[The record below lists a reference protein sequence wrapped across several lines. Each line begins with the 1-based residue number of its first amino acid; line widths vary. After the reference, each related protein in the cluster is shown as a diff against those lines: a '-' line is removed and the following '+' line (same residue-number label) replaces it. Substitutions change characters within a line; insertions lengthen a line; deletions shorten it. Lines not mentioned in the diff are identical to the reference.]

1 MPPPELLERAAPASV
16 GALVLENL
24 RAEVPMPRHNGPRAD
39 EAYLRAQIVETH
51 AALDADAEREAS
63 ITLARLLAARGRD
76 LAMAT
81 KLARR
86 ALVIAEDAP
95 LRVELAGWLAG
106 LGDTAG
112 AAATLRE
119 AVSMQPPEEAARSL
133 VKIAVL
139 LARGGDAAGA
149 AEALD
154 EAAGVDEA
162 DAMAIEL
169 FGTLAAWA
177 KETVTPEGAAA
188 AYLEAARR
196 RAASG
201 DEEAAFEDRVRAFD
215 LAPHDA
221 AAAEAMA
228 EALTERG
235 LGGAGDEVRRR
246 HAIAAQAMSGQ
257 DPRPTHRKRMLS
269 ALRDGDAARA
279 VGAVLDASLAGELSG
294 DDAPKVDEALALGGL
309 YELLA
314 LRLELRA
321 EQQQG
326 ADRSET
332 WQALAKLCAG
342 PLASPDRAVEAWIEA
357 LASDPTSLAARTAL
371 RDHATAL
378 HDPAPLAEALLR
390 VALAR
395 MEGEGAA
402 DPARVA
408 ALRELHALADD
419 KLADPSLATFA
430 LDALGAAGVGAD
442 LVHADRVALTARVKR
457 QDEELATG
465 KRALEGAET
474 TEARVT
480 ALRKIAAAHQG
491 RPAEVA
497 DLIATLA
504 DLARAVPS
512 ERAVL
517 TALERASR
525 RAGSWDAL
533 EAVLR
538 ERLTGGAAR
547 VDMVRARLGLSAIA
561 RRRGSEEKALAE
573 VLPVLVEAPGHRG
586 AAGAALLLATRLG
599 RRKEC
604 ADALAQLAGPAWP
617 ALRAVLLSVASEILE
632 AEGSAEA
639 ARRHAEHACEADPT
653 CARAVSTLAALAD
666 RAAVARGDGVAATDR
681 VGAAAIERAMTTV
694 LPRSAWCER
703 LSRSFEE
710 LGEPT
715 LALAWTQRW
724 LALRPGSGTAMELF
738 LRRAKAEK
746 EPARIADAIAW
757 VLAQPRPLAGFA
769 EALAAELFELLE
781 LDRMRARALARRTLD
796 VLGPRVPLLR
806 ARLLDLGE
814 RATDPGLCI
823 AVLERYIA
831 AETLGPFAGDIL
843 LELSRRRTDAGD
855 YDGAARE
862 LSRAALE
869 GGNADAVLDHAGK
882 LEGAMREAGAWLG
895 SDGLCAIAE
904 AKAHALAAQ
913 SGDGAKAAPTAFR
926 ELGSLR
932 WDLGGDTRGAE
943 EAFFRACELVP
954 EGGVERYARDL
965 CAFAGAHE
973 AIDWLLARAEKATGD
988 ASRKLRANLLLEAA
1002 QLATEHGM
1010 PERALFAASSAIE
1023 SDPARADAVAFVEKN
1038 AHVEGGLA
1046 VLDRTYDLLAGAALG
1061 RYGRRAAH
1069 YRGARQLE
1077 RRGALDL
1084 ALRHAALC
1092 FEAVPSEGTSYVL
1105 LTRLAER
1112 GGDPAE
1118 AVRAIER
1125 VAEAADPGARPVWLK
1140 RAAAV
1145 AGNGEE
1151 GLRTRF
1157 DLLLRALNV
1166 RPEPDTV
1173 AEVAAAARALT
1184 AIGGEG
1190 DSAPDM
1196 VRMRFERAVKASL
1209 PKLDGPDGARTGVEM
1224 ARLAIEL
1231 SAIPLAFAAL
1241 TRAAAA
1247 DGDVDEYATLGPVV
1261 PALAADAAAAE
1272 AWVSAVRTTADRPYS
1287 GIGPALL
1294 RLAGQTA
1301 HALGADATRAALLV
1315 LAVQR
1320 ASDDDVILE
1329 EAHVAVAESGDAALS
1344 KRLDTLVSP
1353 EDRVAAWLR
1362 LAEAREREGREAE
1375 AIPALERA
1383 LASGLLARDAQ
1394 DRVSTRLQSLLDREG
1409 RDDDAEALL
1418 RSQLARPSLPP
1429 PAQARTARDLADV
1442 LLRRDDR
1449 RGAFE
1454 VLASLADQGPPRPDL
1469 LAELRGLARATGD
1482 LDRYAAVLASAASR
1496 AESDLARLEI
1506 LRELAPLL
1514 TELGD
1519 HEQAGERY
1527 AEIARIDPADAQ
1539 ALEILERAAND
1550 RGDHATIAELLGRR
1564 IALTPVGDKKRMLRL
1579 RRAAVLEQRLG
1590 QLDDAARE
1598 LTALLG
1604 EAPDDVSAMRF
1615 LADIHERRGA
1625 AKDAASL
1632 LDRLGR
1638 MAGSIDEQAEYG
1650 LRGAAAYLSAG
1661 EVERAETAL
1670 EDIAAVAPR
1679 EQVLE
1684 LRVEIW
1690 RKRGD
1695 ARALSEALEQLAASS
1710 REPADRR
1717 AHMLLDAARA
1727 ASSLGDDATA
1737 LDRARRALKLS
1748 PMLPDA
1754 VLEARRL
1761 EYRAGGTGTP
1771 REAQAAVDEL
1781 ARIETKIDPV
1791 QIELH
1796 AFLLAEALDAI
1807 QGGGAGMRE
1816 LSRRHAEV
1824 GPLPLIALG
1833 MAERMVRAK
1842 SFEAALPLFDHALA
1856 GDLRGLR
1863 SRGRVA
1869 LAAAEAASA
1878 AQIFPQAAR
1887 LLDLAAAEPETQL
1900 VAQRRQLELAA
1911 SLGDPDI
1918 ARQAL
1923 EELLRQSTGLDR
1935 ARVLLSLGKLIS
1947 AANPDRA
1954 ARLFAEAV
1962 PLAAAEKSL
1971 SAQLTEASARLAAQ
1985 RAQPDPEPPPMS
1997 ARALRATAAAAAHET
2012 KPADTKP
2019 RDAAKPREPAKSPSN
2034 EAVKPASPE
2043 AAKPAET
2050 KPIEAKPTD
2059 GSKPADTGR
2068 PADVA
2073 KPADASKPAEAAK
2086 PVSLADPTKPPPLPG
2101 ARTPSPPSVRAPQS
2115 VRLPVD
2121 DAPSAADET
2130 EEQRLRRELAHGS
2143 FEAGEELVAF
2153 YGKRTGDRSQ
2163 QEIFAVRRQQAQILP
2178 GDTKVLDRLIEAAVA
2193 DGNAMYARAVEHV
2206 RRALD
2211 RDPPPAP
2218 PLAAQRLAP
2227 DLVAALLFRSIA
2239 DSAVHEALSLVLD
2252 TGLYR
2257 RDVGQYQLTGVARVQ
2272 PGGGSMLGDVY
2283 GAVTRLFGQAR
2294 TALFHQRNAAPA
2306 AFKIALLAPPAIV
2319 LTGEVK
2325 EETPELRY
2333 LLGAALAGAT
2343 PEHALVNALSDDAR
2357 GTLIDALH
2365 AAFGPALQLPKS
2377 DAAVARLGQ
2386 NLWQLVPPRADRRL
2400 RELLM
2405 DPRSITREAALA
2417 GTRQAMRR
2425 AGLFASGSLA
2435 VTLAHIAPELSIPL
2449 DTFRAA
2455 EGGLAQM
2462 CAAHPEI
2469 ADLVKLAVRME
2480 YAEAR
2485 WAPGAPVRR
2494 DTPPTSRRW

>member
-16 GALVLENL
+16 GALVLEHL
-24 RAEVPMPRHNGPRAD
+24 RAEAPMPRHNGPRAE
-39 EAYLRAQIVETH
+39 EAYLRARLVETR
-51 AALDADAEREAS
+51 AALDADGEREAS

-76 LAMAT
+76 LGMAT

-86 ALVIAEDAP
+86 ALMIAEDAA

-106 LGDTAG
+106 LGDTAA

-119 AVSMQPPEEAARSL
+119 AVTTQPPEEATRTL

-139 LARGGDAAGA
+139 LSRAGDAGGA

-154 EAAGVDEA
+154 EAAGLDA
-162 DAMAIEL
+162 RDAMAIEL

-177 KETVTPEGAAA
+177 PEVVTAEGATA

-196 RAASG
+196 REAAG
-201 DEEAAFEDRVRAFD
+201 DDEAAFEDRVRAFD

-228 EALTERG
+228 EALGERG
-235 LGGAGDEVRRR
+235 LAGAGDEVLRR
-246 HAIAAQAMSGQ
+246 HAIAAQTAMGQ
-257 DPRPTHRKRMLS
+257 EPRPIHRRRMLA
-269 ALRDGDAARA
+269 ALKDGDAARA
-279 VGAVLDASLAGELSG
+279 VGALLDAGLAGDLDG
-294 DDAPKVDEALALGGL
+294 DDAAKVDEALALGGL
-309 YELLA
+309 YEMLA
-314 LRLELRA
+314 LRLEMRA

-326 ADRSET
+326 AERGET

-342 PLASPDRAVEAWIEA
+342 PLASPDRAIEAWIEA
-357 LASDPTSLAARTAL
+357 LASDPTSAPARTAL
-371 RDHATAL
+371 RDHAAAL
-378 HDPAPLAEALLR
+378 HDPAPLAEALAR
-390 VALAR
+390 IGLAAG
-395 MEGEGAA
+395 EGEASA
-402 DPARVA
+402 DPARIA
-408 ALRELHALADD
+408 ALRELYALAED
-419 KLADPSLATFA
+419 KLGDAALATFA
-430 LDALGAAGVGAD
+430 LDALAAAGVGSD
-442 LVHADRVALTARVKR
+442 VVHADRVALSARVKR
-457 QDEELATG
+457 QDEDLAAAQ
-465 KRALEGAET
+465 RALEGAET
-474 TEARVT
+474 NDARAA
-480 ALRKIAAAHQG
+480 ALRKIAAVYQG

-497 DLIATLA
+497 ELIATLA
-504 DLARAVPS
+504 ELSRAAPA

-517 TALERASR
+517 TALERAAR
-525 RAGSWDAL
+525 RAGTWDTL
-533 EAVLR
+533 EGVLR
-538 ERLTGGAAR
+538 ERLIGGAPR
-547 VDMVRARLGLSAIA
+547 VEIVRARLGLAAIA
-561 RRRGSEEKALAE
+561 RRRGSEEQALAE
-573 VLPVLVEAPGHRG
+573 VLPILAEAPGHRG

-599 RRKEC
+599 RRKES
-604 ADALAQLAGPAWP
+604 ADAIAQLAGPAWP
-617 ALRAVLLSVASEILE
+617 ALRAVLLAVAAEILE
-632 AEGSAEA
+632 AEGAQEA
-639 ARRHAEHACEADPT
+639 ARRSAEQACEADPT

-666 RAAVARGDGVAATDR
+666 RAAIEQKGESPAPDR

-703 LSRSFEE
+703 LSRSFDD

-746 EPARIADAIAW
+746 DPARISDAIAW

-769 EALAAELFELLE
+769 ESLATELSELLE
-781 LDRMRARALARRTLD
+781 LDRARARALARRTLD
-796 VLGPRVPLLR
+796 VIGPRVPILR
-806 ARLLDLGE
+806 AKLLALGE
-814 RATDPGLCI
+814 RAGDPGLGI

-831 AETLGPFAGDIL
+831 AESLGAFAGEIL

-869 GGNADAVLDHAGK
+869 GGEPGAVLDHAGK
-882 LEGAMREAGAWLG
+882 LEAALREAGAWLG
-895 SDGLCAIAE
+895 SDGLCAMAE
-904 AKAHALAAQ
+904 AKAHALAAL
-913 SGDGAKAAPTAFR
+913 DDEGAKAAATAFR

-932 WDLGGDTRGAE
+932 WDLGGDPRGAE
-943 EAFFRACELVP
+943 EAFFRACEISP
-954 EGGVERYARDL
+954 SGGVERYARDL
-965 CAFAGAHE
+965 CAFAGVHE
-973 AIDWLLARAEKATGD
+973 AIDALLSRAEKATGE
-988 ASRKLRANLLLEAA
+988 ATRRLRANLLIEAA

-1010 PERALFAASSAIE
+1010 PERALFAAASAIE
-1023 SDPARADAVAFVEKN
+1023 NDPARADAVAFVEKN

-1061 RYGRRAAH
+1061 CYGRRAAH

-1112 GGDPAE
+1112 AGDPTE

-1125 VAEAADPGARPVWLK
+1125 VAEASDAALRPMWLK

-1157 DLLLRALNV
+1157 DLLLRALNT
-1166 RPEPDTV
+1166 RPEPGTV
-1173 AEVAAAARALT
+1173 TEVAAAARAL
-1184 AIGGEG
+1184 AAAGGS
-1190 DSAPDM
+1190 DATPDM
-1196 VRMRFERAVKASL
+1196 VRLRFERAVKASL

-1224 ARLAIEL
+1224 AQLAL
-1231 SAIPLAFAAL
+1231 SLGATPLAFAAL
-1241 TRAAAA
+1241 GRAASADGDIDEYAKLVPHVPALTADTEAAAA
-1247 DGDVDEYATLGPVV
+1247 WIE
-1261 PALAADAAAAE
+1261 
-1272 AWVSAVRTTADRPYS
+1272 SVRATADRPYS
-1287 GIGPALL
+1287 SVGPALL

-1301 HALGADATRAALLV
+1301 HALGKGATRAALLV
-1315 LAVQR
+1315 LAAAR
-1320 ASDDDVILE
+1320 ASEDDAILE
-1329 EAHVAVAESGDAALS
+1329 EAHVAVTESGDADLL
-1344 KRLDTLVSP
+1344 KKLDGLVSP
-1353 EDRVAAWLR
+1353 EDRAAAWLR
-1362 LAEAREREGREAE
+1362 LAEAREREGQEAE
-1375 AIPALERA
+1375 AIAALERA
-1383 LASGLLARDAQ
+1383 LASGHLPREAH
-1394 DRVSTRLQSLLDREG
+1394 DRAAARLQSLLDRTG
-1409 RDDDAEALL
+1409 RDDAAEALL
-1418 RSQLARPSLPP
+1418 RAQLARPSLPP
-1429 PAQARTARDLADV
+1429 AAHARAARDLADV

-1454 VLASLADQGPPRPDL
+1454 VLAELASEGPPDRDL
-1469 LAELRGLARATGD
+1469 LAEMRGLARATGD
-1482 LDRYAAVLASAASR
+1482 LDRYAAVLTGAAER
-1496 AESDLARLEI
+1496 AENDLGRLEI

-1514 TELGD
+1514 TELGE
-1519 HEQAGERY
+1519 HEQASLRY
-1527 AEIARIDPADAQ
+1527 EEIARLDPADAQ
-1539 ALEILERAAND
+1539 ALELLERAANE

-1564 IALTPVGDKKRMLRL
+1564 IALTPAGDKKRMLRV

-1590 QLDDAARE
+1590 LLDDAARE
-1598 LTALLG
+1598 LEAILAD
-1604 EAPDDVSAMRF
+1604 APDDVIALRF

-1625 AKDAASL
+1625 PKDAAAL
-1632 LDRLGR
+1632 LDRLGQL
-1638 MAGSIDEQAEYG
+1638 AGTIDEKAEYG
-1650 LRGAAAYLSAG
+1650 LRGAAAHLAAG
-1661 EVERAETAL
+1661 DVERAEATL
-1670 EDIAAVAPR
+1670 EEIAPVAPR
-1679 EQVLE
+1679 DQVLE

-1710 REPADRR
+1710 REPAERR
-1717 AHMLLDAARA
+1717 ALMLLDAARA

-1737 LDRARRALKLS
+1737 LDRARRALKLA
-1748 PMLPDA
+1748 PTLPDA
-1754 VLEARRL
+1754 VLEGRRL

-1781 ARIETKIDPV
+1781 MRIESKLDPT

-1796 AFLLAEALDAI
+1796 AFLLAEVLDVI
-1807 QGGGAGMRE
+1807 EGRGAGMRE

-1833 MAERMVRAK
+1833 MAERMVRGK
-1842 SFEAALPLFDHALA
+1842 NFDGALPLFEHALA

-1869 LAAAEAASA
+1869 LAAAEAATSA
-1878 AQIFPQAAR
+1878 QSFSLAAR
-1887 LLDLAAAEPETQL
+1887 LLDLAAEEPETQL
-1900 VAQRRQLELAA
+1900 LAQRRQLELAA
-1911 SLGDPDI
+1911 AVGDPEI
-1918 ARQAL
+1918 AEQAL

-1947 AANPDRA
+1947 AEDPDRA
-1954 ARLFAEAV
+1954 AQLFVEAT
-1962 PLAAAEKSL
+1962 PLAAADKSL
-1971 SAQLTEASARLAAQ
+1971 SAQLAEAGARLAVQ

-1997 ARALRATAAAAAHET
+1997 ARALRATAAAAAS
-2012 KPADTKP
+2012 
-2019 RDAAKPREPAKSPSN
+2019 DAAKLTAPTE
-2034 EAVKPASPE
+2034 KPA
-2043 AAKPAET
+2043 APAET
-2050 KPIEAKPTD
+2050 KPAVTEPAKPIT
-2059 GSKPADTGR
+2059 P
-2068 PADVA
+2068 PEPA
-2073 KPADASKPAEAAK
+2073 KPAPPSTRAPAPASTRA
-2086 PVSLADPTKPPPLPG
+2086 
-2101 ARTPSPPSVRAPQS
+2101 PSPPSTRAPAPAS
-2115 VRLPVD
+2115 TRAPSD
-2121 DAPSAADET
+2121 DAASAADET
-2130 EEQRLRRELAHGS
+2130 EEQRLRRELAAGS
-2143 FEAGEELVAF
+2143 FDAGEELCAF
-2153 YGKRTGDRSQ
+2153 YGRRPGDRSQ
-2163 QEIFAVRRQQAQILP
+2163 QEIFAVRRQQAQLRP
-2178 GDTKVLDRLIEAAVA
+2178 GDAAALDRLVEAAIA

-2206 RRALD
+2206 RHALD
-2211 RDPPPAP
+2211 RNPPAAP
-2218 PLAAQRLAP
+2218 PLGAQRLAP

-2283 GAVTRLFGQAR
+2283 GSVTRLFGQAR
-2294 TALFHQRNAAPA
+2294 TVLFHQRTGGSPAP

-2319 LTGEVK
+2319 LTGEIR

-2343 PEHALVNALSDDAR
+2343 PEHALVNALGDDALR
-2357 GTLIDALH
+2357 TLIEALH
-2365 AAFGPALQLPKS
+2365 AAFGPVAALPKS

-2400 RELLM
+2400 RELLA
-2405 DPRSITREAALA
+2405 DPRAITREAALA

-2435 VTLAHIAPELSIPL
+2435 VTLAQLAPELSLPI
-2449 DTFRAA
+2449 DSYRAA
-2455 EGGLAQM
+2455 TNGLAQM
-2462 CAAHPEI
+2462 CEAHPEV

-2485 WAPGAPVRR
+2485 WAPGAPGGRR
-2494 DTPPTSRRW
+2494 DTPPASRRW